1 MTARGDDLRPRLS
14 DATQQ
19 AAPRRRAAERG
30 APRLVVLHPLGPDLG
45 RRFVL
50 PAGGAPAARGRA
62 VAVPRPSP
70 SVWRRRA
77 RLESRGTGWA
87 VMDLGS
93 TNGTFLNGLQVRAG
107 AL

>member
-1 MTARGDDLRPRLS
+1 MGARGDDLRPRLS

-50 PAGGAPAARGRA
+50 PAGGALVGRDPD
-62 VAVPRPSP
+62 VDVPLPYP
-70 SVWRRRA
+70 SVSRRHA

-87 VMDLGS
+87 VIDLGS
-93 TNGTFLNGLQVRAG
+93 TNGTFLNGLQ
-107 AL
+107 